1 MKLVILSFCLVLSG
15 PAALRAAEGSQVF
28 QRDYSNNP
36 AWFPDLF
43 SPYRPEAVGLPV
55 MENSPRLQEL
65 IHNGKLEVSLA
76 DALALAV
83 ENNLDIGVQ
92 RYLRP
97 IAQADVLRT
106 RSGQAARGI
115 TGALVPA
122 GLSVGAIGVGVNQS
136 AGTGGVGAAGGITG
150 GGGAIQV
157 GQTGTFDPS
166 LTLNGSWDR
175 TVAPLN
181 TVQVAGVPT
190 VATYSTALSG
200 TYTQLFPDGL
210 SYFATLN
217 GLRQSS
223 TQQFLRYNPA
233 VISRF
238 ASGFN
243 QPLLNGRGLVPNR
256 RFLMVALNNLKLSE
270 DLFRLQVTTVIVQV
284 ENAYWDLRAARES
297 VRVAEK
303 SLSVS
308 RLLYENNQKQ
318 ERVGTLA
325 HLDVI
330 TAQSQVASA
339 ARDLVLAQTNLQLA
353 ETRFKNL
360 LSKRTDP
367 DLDAAGVVTVDPLP
381 EPREGDVP
389 DSDKAIRDAV
399 AHRPELRQAQNDLRN
414 QEIAIQFTQNALLP
428 QASVF
433 GLFAGSGLQGN
444 SLIATGGA
452 GGSLQESFSA
462 AYPEYGSGLS
472 LFLFLRNR
480 SARADYLRAQ
490 LEAGQLQVTLQRSR
504 QQIALEVRQAITGL
518 IQGRAQVAAAHEAAV
533 LADQVLDAEHKKF
546 ALGVSSTYEVILR
559 ERDQLAAQMA
569 EIDALDSYAKALVEI
584 DRAAGQT
591 LEQNGIELSDALS
604 GTVSRRPTPPVRLPL
619 GARAQPRTQ

>member
-1 MKLVILSFCLVLSG
+1 
-15 PAALRAAEGSQVF
+15 
-28 QRDYSNNP
+28 
-36 AWFPDLF
+36 
-43 SPYRPEAVGLPV
+43 
-55 MENSPRLQEL
+55 
-65 IHNGKLEVSLA
+65 
-76 DALALAV
+76 
-83 ENNLDIGVQ
+83 
-92 RYLRP
+92 
-97 IAQADVLRT
+97 
-106 RSGQAARGI
+106 
-115 TGALVPA
+115 
-122 GLSVGAIGVGVNQS
+122 
-136 AGTGGVGAAGGITG
+136 
-150 GGGAIQV
+150 
-157 GQTGTFDPS
+157 
-166 LTLNGSWDR
+166 
-175 TVAPLN
+175 
-181 TVQVAGVPT
+181 VPT

-270 DLFRLQVTTVIVQV
+270 DLFRLQVTAVIVQV

-308 RLLYENNQKQ
+308 RLLYENSQKQ